1 MADGHATM
9 QAWIDMLRELPDEL
23 VKASVPAVVQALGQE
38 INGDV
43 AAARG
48 PDGEPWAPKQD
59 GGRALQNAAQQ
70 VTVEAVG
77 TVILAKLKGPEVRHH
92 KGTARGGIRRQIL
105 PTRKIPDNVSR
116 AIRAAFTTNFA
127 RLTGAGS

>member
-1 MADGHATM
+1 MADGHAVM
-9 QAWIDMLRELPDEL
+9 QQWIDMLRGLPAAL
-23 VKASVPAVVQALGQE
+23 VQQSAPAVAQALAAE
-38 INGDV
+38 INADV
-43 AAARG
+43 AAARS
-48 PDGEPWAPKQD
+48 PDGEAWAPKKD

-70 VTVEAVG
+70 VTVDVVG

-116 AIRAAFTTNFA
+116 AIRSVFATNFA
-127 RLTGAGS
+127 KLTGGAP